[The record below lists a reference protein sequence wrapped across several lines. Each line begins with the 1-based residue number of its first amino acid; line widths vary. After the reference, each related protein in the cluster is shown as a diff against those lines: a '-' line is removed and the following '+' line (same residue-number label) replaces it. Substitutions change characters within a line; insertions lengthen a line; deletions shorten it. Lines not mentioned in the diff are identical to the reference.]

1 MLRLNDILDRVSSYH
16 TDADLDL
23 LKKAYVYSAKV
34 HQGQV
39 RKSGEPYL
47 VHPLEVCGLLA
58 DMKLD
63 EYSLCAGILHD
74 TIEDTVATAEELGQL
89 FGDQVADIVVGVTK
103 LSTMPYSTS
112 HEKAAEN
119 FRRMVVAMAKDIR
132 VILVKLADRL
142 HNMRTLEHMKAVKQ
156 ERIAQETL
164 DIYAPLANRL
174 GIHWLK
180 AELQDLCLRYLHPK
194 DEREIQQQLEN
205 ASRARDGYIKEVT
218 GELEKVMADANI
230 PCTVTGRVKHV
241 YSIWRKLKAQ
251 GIEFEQV
258 NDIVAFRVVAESIP
272 HCYEAFGH
280 CHAKWR
286 PIPGRFKDFIAT
298 GKPNGYQSLHT
309 TVLGPGGQR
318 VEIQIRTKEMHEV
331 AEYGIAAHWLYKEG
345 KPDGKDV
352 EQFAWLRQ
360 LMDWQRELEDPTEFI
375 SSVKF
380 ELFGDEVYV
389 FTPKGEVKELTSGST
404 PIDFAYAI
412 HTEVGHRCAGAKVN
426 GRMVPLRYRLK
437 NGDTV
442 EIITN
447 NNQKP
452 SKHWLNW
459 VKTGRA
465 RNRINHYV
473 RQEQRKRAVELGKDL
488 LDRELKRYGKSLQK
502 LTKAKELDKFV
513 SATKQYNR
521 VDDIFTSVGYGK
533 VTAQTVVKRIL
544 PEELIEKGPK
554 ERKPAKTRLGQLIQA
569 VAKKSSSGITIQG
582 MDDLLVRFAKCCN
595 PVRGDP
601 VVGFVTRGR
610 GVTVHN
616 MQCPKAFELDPD
628 RKVEVEWDSNADV
641 SRAVQLRV
649 ITENRTGILAEIS
662 QEFTSAGVNILNA
675 NCKTRKDAL
684 AVNTFMVSIKD
695 AAQLRNV
702 MKSIENLKGIHSIER
717 VRA

>member
-1 MLRLNDILDRVSSYH
+1 MLRLNDILDTIGSYH
-16 TDADLDL
+16 ADADVDL
-23 LKKAYVYSAKV
+23 IKKAYVYSAKV

-47 VHPLEVCGLLA
+47 VHPLAVCGLLA
-58 DMKLD
+58 QMHLD

-74 TIEDTVATAEELGQL
+74 TIEDTVATADELEQL
-89 FGDQVADIVVGVTK
+89 FGKQVAEIVEGVTK

-142 HNMRTLEHMKAVKQ
+142 HNMQTLEHMKAEKQ
-156 ERIAQETL
+156 EQIAQETL

-174 GIHWLK
+174 GIHWMK
-180 AELQDLCLRYLHPK
+180 ADLQDLCLRYLHPK
-194 DEREIQQQLEN
+194 EERELKEQLGR
-205 ASRARDGYIKEVT
+205 SARTREGYIEEVIA
-218 GELEKVMADANI
+218 ELKAVMAEHEI
-230 PCTVTGRVKHV
+230 PCEVNGRVKHV

-251 GIEFEQV
+251 GIDFDQV
-258 NDIVAFRVVAESIP
+258 NDIVAFRIITDSVS

-286 PIPGRFKDFIAT
+286 PVPGRFKDFIAVR
-298 GKPNGYQSLHT
+298 KPNGYQSLHT

-331 AEYGIAAHWLYKEG
+331 AECGIAAHWKYKEG

-360 LMDWQRELEDPTEFI
+360 LMDWQRELSDPTEFI

-404 PIDFAYAI
+404 PIDFAFAI
-412 HTEVGHRCAGAKVN
+412 HSEVGHQCAGAKVN

-442 EIITN
+442 EIIKSP
-447 NNQKP
+447 NQKP

-465 RNRINHYV
+465 RHRINHYL
-473 RQEQRKRAVELGKDL
+473 RQEQRKRAVELGKDIME
-488 LDRELKRYGKSLQK
+488 RELKRYGKSLPK
-502 LTKAKELDKFV
+502 LVKGKAFDKYV
-513 SATKQYNR
+513 SSTRHYQR
-521 VDDIFTSVGYGK
+521 PDDVFAAVGYGK
-533 VTAQTVVKRIL
+533 VTAQAVAKRVL
-544 PEELIEKGPK
+544 PPDLIDKGPK
-554 ERKPAKTRLGQLIQA
+554 EEKKPKTRLGQLIQA
-569 VAKKSSSGITIQG
+569 VAKKSSSGITVQG
-582 MDDLLVRFAKCCN
+582 IDDLLVRYAKCCN
-595 PVRGDP
+595 PVPGDP
-601 VVGFVTRGR
+601 IIGFVTRGR

-616 MQCPKAFELDPD
+616 MQCPKALELDPA
-628 RKVEVEWDSNADV
+628 RKLTVDWDGSVEV

-649 ITENRTGILAEIS
+649 LTENRQGILSTIS
-662 QEFTSAGVNILNA
+662 NEFTVAGVNIISA
-675 NCKTRKDAL
+675 NCQTRKDAL
-684 AVNTFMVSIKD
+684 ALNSFTISIRD
-695 AAQLRNV
+695 SAQLRTV
-702 MKSIENLKGIHSIER
+702 MKSIEALDGIRSVER

>member
-533 VTAQTVVKRIL
+533 GTAQTVVKRIL